1 MLWINSVFST
11 CSPHSSRRPATT
23 SASIPPPPTHKTKPQ
38 TAAPLPARLRPFRPK
53 DFFLPTNAS
62 PAPQACS
69 KDMTPSP
76 AASTKKTEN
85 NRPLF
90 SVPLWAARIFCS
102 QNGFS
107 LPRALLFSRAIKKDV
122 SPFLSERSDMPFD
135 NFPFRSKSLPPFFF
149 RGFQHAC
156 RNPLYAVTC
165 CIPKQNNV

>member
-23 SASIPPPPTHKTKPQ
+23 SATIPPLPPTHKTKPQ

-135 NFPFRSKSLPPFFF
+135 NFPFRSKSLPPFFSE
-149 RGFQHAC
+149 GFSTRAETLC
-156 RNPLYAVTC
+156 MP
-165 CIPKQNNV
+165 